1 MDKKKEQN
9 KKNNN
14 KSFFMYLALG
24 LLIFLGV
31 QQYNSTV
38 NAPESKSFTIFKKE
52 ISSGAVTEATIKEQ
66 SNMVEFKILNDENV
80 YQTEYPEGFEGEV
93 FQLLVDQDII
103 LNTDTEPAGFQDYPV
118 SYTHL
123 TLPTKA

>member
-9 KKNNN
+9 KKNNS

-52 ISSGAVTEATIKEQ
+52 ISSGAVTEATIKEL
-66 SNMVEFKILNDENV
+66 SLIH
-80 YQTEYPEGFEGEV
+80 
-93 FQLLVDQDII
+93 I
-103 LNTDTEPAGFQDYPV
+103 
-118 SYTHL
+118 
-123 TLPTKA
+123 

>member
-38 NAPESKSFTIFKKE
+38 NAPQSKSFTIFKKE

-80 YQTEYPEGFEGEV
+80 YQTEYPC
-93 FQLLVDQDII
+93 LL
-103 LNTDTEPAGFQDYPV
+103 
-118 SYTHL
+118 YTSD
-123 TLPTKA
+123 AADE